1 VLVALITVDP
11 VKAIE
16 VIVLFFVVFEVE
28 GNVIQPLVMS
38 RSVHVDPL
46 LVIVAVLVGI
56 NLLGIIGAILAVPV
70 VAAVQ
75 ILVVRVLA
83 PYIRRNH
90 PQPMATV
97 VTTESTAPPIVDTQD
112 HSVAEA

>member
-1 VLVALITVDP
+1 
-11 VKAIE
+11 
-16 VIVLFFVVFEVE
+16 
-28 GNVIQPLVMS
+28 
-38 RSVHVDPL
+38 
-46 LVIVAVLVGI
+46 
-56 NLLGIIGAILAVPV
+56 
-70 VAAVQ
+70 
-75 ILVVRVLA
+75 VVRVLA